1 MAASMNI
8 LTSSILRTALAGT
21 LMLGPV
27 LALGVA
33 HSSQEFRMEKRGAG
47 LVLFVSLQR
56 QSLS

>member
-1 MAASMNI
+1 MAASLNI
-8 LTSSILRTALAGT
+8 LTSSFMRMALAAT
-21 LMLGPV
+21 LILGPV

-33 HSSQEFRMEKRGAG
+33 HSQEFRMEKRGAG